1 MQRVNNSEPNFVH
14 VFVDTENN
22 LDGSTPNDYCITEAH
37 AEIQDL
43 FGRIQFQN
51 GPIKETGVNG
61 CQIDDV
67 LQIIVNRMRYFQ
79 CGDYAC
85 RENEVALK
93 YLELAAQQLKQ
104 RTENRTIRGV
114 KGQNK
119 A

>member
-1 MQRVNNSEPNFVH
+1 MQRVDNGNLNPVH
-14 VFVDTENN
+14 TYVDTTNN
-22 LDGSTPNDYCITEAH
+22 LDGSMPNDYAFTEAN
-37 AEIQDL
+37 AEIQNL

-67 LQIIVNRMRYFQ
+67 LQILINRMRYFQ
-79 CGDYAC
+79 CGEYAC

-93 YLELAAQQLKQ
+93 YLELSAQQLNL
-104 RTENRTIRGV
+104 RTRNRKARGV
-114 KGQNK
+114 EGQNI